1 VESYSCSFDSA
12 VCSGEFQT
20 GLVAKLLL
28 FGVLAISLDLVW
40 GFTEFSVS
48 PWRFLYP
55 WGYAMAYYLKLN
67 LSSTANTYGGELP
80 DFMVWNGL
88 KSCLGSLPSK
98 VFPIAVIAM
107 VAVPAVFAYYW
118 FIFRSKS
125 VASRRLFFRLH

>member
-12 VCSGEFQT
+12 VCSGRIPDW
-20 GLVAKLLL
+20 LSVKLLL

-48 PWRFLYP
+48 YGVFFTG
-55 WGYAMAYYLKLN
+55 GYAMAYYLKLN

-80 DFMVWNGL
+80 DFMVWNGKRAAL
-88 KSCLGSLPSK
+88 VHCASK

-107 VAVPAVFAYYW
+107 VAVPAVFAYIIGW
-118 FIFRSKS
+118 FIFS
-125 VASRRLFFRLH
+125 L